1 MKKLNLNILSNVSNR
16 TKVIGGVTII
26 GAIAAG
32 ISMIVDAKQVS
43 EIETAEVIDTSM
55 AERLE
60 EAVEEVA
67 SAVEDAAEAIGD
79 EIEDLVD

>member
-1 MKKLNLNILSNVSNR
+1 MKKFNLNPLNNVSNR
-16 TKVIGGVTII
+16 TKVIGGVTLI

-43 EIETAEVIDTSM
+43 EIETAEIVDTSI

-60 EAVEEVA
+60 EGAEEVA
-67 SAVEDAAEAIGD
+67 SAVESAVEAFGD